1 MNQLI
6 ENHSKNINQPIGLM
20 YLPHSCVEQL

>member
-6 ENHSKNINQPIGLM
+6 ENHSKNIHQPIGLV
-20 YLPHSCVEQL
+20 YIPPFCVELL

>member
-6 ENHSKNINQPIGLM
+6 ENHSKTINQPIGLI
-20 YLPHSCVEQL
+20 YLPLSFVELL